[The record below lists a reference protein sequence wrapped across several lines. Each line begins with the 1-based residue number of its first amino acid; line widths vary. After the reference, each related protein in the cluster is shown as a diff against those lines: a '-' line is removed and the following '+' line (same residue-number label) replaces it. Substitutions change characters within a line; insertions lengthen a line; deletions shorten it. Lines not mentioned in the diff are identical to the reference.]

1 MRPVGPTQNFQV
13 GADTV
18 LAAKGTVLWTY
29 TISNESGAAVT
40 INFYD
45 TAAADT
51 ANPVER
57 VKVPANSSVSVY
69 PNATLNNG
77 CRVVCSL
84 WTTVFA
90 SVRLIPR

>member
-13 GADTV
+13 SANTV
-18 LAAKGTVLWTY
+18 LTAKGTVLWTY
-29 TISNESGAAVT
+29 TISNESASPVT
-40 INFYD
+40 IDFYD

-57 VKVPANSSVSVY
+57 VKVPANGVVSVY

-77 CRVVCSL
+77 CRIVCSL
-84 WTTVFA
+84 WTTVIA